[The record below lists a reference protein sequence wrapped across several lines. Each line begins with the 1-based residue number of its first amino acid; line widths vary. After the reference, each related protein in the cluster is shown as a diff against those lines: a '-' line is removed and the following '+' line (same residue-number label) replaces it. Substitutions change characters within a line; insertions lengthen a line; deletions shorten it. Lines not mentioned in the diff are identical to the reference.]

1 MGDPFDAYREALVV
15 ETRTI
20 WPEELA
26 GVGPDERRRVEERLH
41 ADPPS
46 AHELAYVRLHAGFSR
61 QITVT
66 AEDLERARSN

>member
-1 MGDPFDAYREALVV
+1 MADPFDAYRDALVV
-15 ETRTI
+15 ETKTI
-20 WPEELA
+20 WPEEFA
-26 GVGPDERRRVEERLH
+26 DIGPDQRRRVEERLH

-66 AEDLERARSN
+66 AEDLEGVR